1 VVGNEVAGVTP
12 AVLSACSIHVSI
24 PMRGVKSSLNVAVA
38 FGIAAHH
45 AAAALARRQE
55 QELP

>member
-1 VVGNEVAGVTP
+1 
-12 AVLSACSIHVSI
+12 
-24 PMRGVKSSLNVAVA
+24 MRGVKSSLNVAVA